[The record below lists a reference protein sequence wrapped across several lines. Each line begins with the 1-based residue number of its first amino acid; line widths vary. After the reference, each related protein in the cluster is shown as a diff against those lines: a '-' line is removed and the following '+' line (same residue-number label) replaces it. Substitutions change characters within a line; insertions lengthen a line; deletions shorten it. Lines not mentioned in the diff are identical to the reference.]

1 MTTFIALCLAHL
13 VADFPLQTNRIYR
26 LKTESN
32 QGILLHVAIHL
43 LVATVLIENSLAYWP
58 LLLVLGTV
66 HFLIDW
72 AKIHYPGRRQT
83 PGFLLDQFA
92 HVLTI
97 AFIALWQPDL
107 PTVLPV
113 WLMSWGIVLIL
124 LPATLVFL
132 WVWATDLR
140 IDLPENRAVKWAC
153 RSLLPIAQRIGSV
166 FVVTLTFI
174 TLLFQIA

>member
-1 MTTFIALCLAHL
+1 MTTFIALYLAHL
-13 VADFPLQTNRIYR
+13 IADFPLQTNRIYR

-32 QGILLHVAIHL
+32 QGILLHVSIHL
-43 LVATVLIENSLAYWP
+43 LVATILIENALVYWP
-58 LLLVLGTV
+58 MLLVLGIA
-66 HFLIDW
+66 HFFIDW
-72 AKIHYPGRRQT
+72 IKIRYPGRRQT

-97 AFIALWQPDL
+97 ACLALWRPNL
-107 PTVLPV
+107 PAVLPV

-140 IDLPENRAVKWAC
+140 IDLPENRTIKWAC

-166 FVVTLTFI
+166 FVATLAVI
-174 TLLFQIA
+174 TVLFQIT